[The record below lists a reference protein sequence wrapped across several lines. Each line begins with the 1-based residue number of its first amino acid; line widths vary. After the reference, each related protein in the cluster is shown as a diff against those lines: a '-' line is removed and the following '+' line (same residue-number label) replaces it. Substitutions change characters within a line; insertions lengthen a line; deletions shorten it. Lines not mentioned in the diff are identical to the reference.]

1 MAPKRK
7 QSLAVSL
14 KKIAAERV
22 DVERRRTERI
32 AQLYAD
38 VGRSSELVLKEWHPC
53 LNTFC
58 FLLTLLCMILLY
70 CYWRYLK
77 STVLYL

>member
-7 QSLAVSL
+7 QSLALSL

-22 DVERRRTERI
+22 DVERRRTARI

-38 VGRSSELVLKEWHPC
+38 AGRSSELVVKEWHANLIVHDPA
-53 LNTFC
+53 
-58 FLLTLLCMILLY
+58 LLLLAIP
-70 CYWRYLK
+70 
-77 STVLYL
+77 